1 MSKAWPK
8 SDGAE
13 GEMGLILKQLDLI
26 GSPYSQVSPHYLE
39 PALKL
44 MQNVIMLAIF
54 EAAFE
59 DTPPTV
65 ICGRQNFRTREL
77 VCQRSLLEIEDSHWE
92 MMYRNSGKLDLFEA
106 PLNFRKL
113 YRKINDQQDLFGLAR
128 PVWPFMYSFIYS
140 PQAINWN
147 CVALFRAVKI
157 KGKQL
162 SGLYRR
168 ILDLRS
174 SDHIQ

>member
-59 DTPPTV
+59 DMPTTV
-65 ICGRQNFRTREL
+65 ICGRSAL
-77 VCQRSLLEIEDSHWE
+77 SP
-92 MMYRNSGKLDLFEA
+92 RNRGL
-106 PLNFRKL
+106 PLRNDVRKL
-113 YRKINDQQDLFGLAR
+113 RETRLIWGSIEL
-128 PVWPFMYSFIYS
+128 SE
-140 PQAINWN
+140 
-147 CVALFRAVKI
+147 AL
-157 KGKQL
+157 
-162 SGLYRR
+162 S
-168 ILDLRS
+168 
-174 SDHIQ
+174 